1 MAIAVFDALD
11 DLRLAHHAAAEKNFL
26 LRVPGLGVYQ
36 RADVAVD
43 AGFRVLTDG
52 AGVDNDAVRALFG
65 VHDLIAACAQHP
77 ADALGIRLVLLAAVC
92 IDKGRGVLPREA
104 QRALICSQTAASFSS
119 ASCAITTGLRS
130 MYVSSELHNLTIY
143 YSRFR
148 GDLQWSKTSSQRH
161 RFLQFS
167 ELYVGCI

>member
-1 MAIAVFDALD
+1 MAVAVFDALD

-43 AGFRVLTDG
+43 AGFRVFADG
-52 AGVDNDAVRALFG
+52 AGVDNDAVRTLFG

-92 IDKGRGVLPREA
+92 IDKGPRRPAARGPKGFDLLA
-104 QRALICSQTAASFSS
+104 DSGFLLQRL
-119 ASCAITTGLRS
+119 LRD
-130 MYVSSELHNLTIY
+130 HNG
-143 YSRFR
+143 FAF
-148 GDLQWSKTSSQRH
+148 H
-161 RFLQFS
+161 VRFLRTA
-167 ELYVGCI
+167 